1 MILTLWRHGEAESHR
16 SDEQRALSLL
26 GREHSSMMAA
36 SYEQWCSSAVVA
48 PVAVVLFSPYRRTRE
63 TAELLANTF
72 QPDRLEMLETLA
84 PGARPES
91 FTEEQFEASRH
102 VILVSH
108 QPFVSQAISYWADD
122 ATLAPL
128 APGGYSALEVLSLQ
142 RGGVSPLRHCP
153 DPRAVIY
160 EDSV

>member
-1 MILTLWRHGEAESHR
+1 MILTLWRHGEAESNR
-16 SDEQRALSLL
+16 SDEQRALSPL
-26 GREHSSMMAA
+26 GREHSRVMAA
-36 SYEQWCSSAVVA
+36 
-48 PVAVVLFSPYRRTRE
+48 VLYSPCRRTRE
-63 TAELLANTF
+63 TAELLADTM
-72 QPDRLEMLETLA
+72 QPGRLEMLAALA
-84 PGARPES
+84 PGARLES
-91 FTEEQFEASRH
+91 FTEAQFEASRH
-102 VILVSH
+102 IIFVSH

-153 DPRAVIY
+153 DSRAVIY